1 MAKRDSGGGCGEGL
15 VLAVW
20 FVLWVAERWRTRW
33 PWAALVAWVLL
44 EAALLG
50 DRLWNG

>member
-1 MAKRDSGGGCGEGL
+1 MAKRAGGGCGEGL